1 MTSTDMTSPAD
12 STAPPDRTAPA
23 RKRVAILISGR
34 GSNMQ
39 ALVDAAR
46 APDYPAEIV
55 LVVSNR
61 PQAPGLAWAKA
72 QGLPVLALDHTLYE
86 NRTHFEGQ
94 LQSVLDISNIDLVVL
109 AGFMRLMTAPFV
121 ERWRGRMI
129 NIHPSLLPAF
139 KGLHTHEQAL
149 AAGVRI
155 SGCTVHFVS
164 SEMDAGPII
173 AQAAVAV
180 RPDDTPEALAQ
191 RVLAA
196 EHRLYPH
203 ALALVA
209 RDQARLAG
217 DKVDMQPFGNIEIN
231 QQQPLLSPAG

>member
-1 MTSTDMTSPAD
+1 MTVQTSK
-12 STAPPDRTAPA
+12 
-23 RKRVAILISGR
+23 KRVAILISGR

-39 ALVDAAR
+39 ALVEAAR
-46 APDYPAEIV
+46 APDYPAEIA
-55 LVVSNR
+55 LVISNR
-61 PQAPGLAWAKA
+61 PEAPGLGWAKA
-72 QGLPVLALDHTLYE
+72 AGIPTLALDHKLYE
-86 NRTHFEGQ
+86 NREHFEGQ
-94 LQSVLDISNIDLVVL
+94 LQSVLEISKIDLVAL

-164 SEMDAGPII
+164 SEMDAGPIV
-173 AQAAVAV
+173 AQAAVPV
-180 RPDDTPEALAQ
+180 LPGDTPATLAA

-196 EHRLYPH
+196 EHKLYPA

-209 RDQARLAG
+209 EGRAVLDG
-217 DKVDMQPFGNIEIN
+217 DVVTQTIANVELN
-231 QQQPLLSPAG
+231 QQQALLSPLL